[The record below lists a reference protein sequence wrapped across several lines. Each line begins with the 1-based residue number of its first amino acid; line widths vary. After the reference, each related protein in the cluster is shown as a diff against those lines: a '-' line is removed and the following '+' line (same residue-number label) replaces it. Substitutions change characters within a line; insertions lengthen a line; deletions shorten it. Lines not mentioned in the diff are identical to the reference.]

1 MGGKREIPKADAAAS
16 RHINQLAVLRKQVAA
31 LQKVAKRHVAA
42 LVENGSC
49 YNERYRAYVSHSN
62 GGWVSSK
69 KSPADAVRLVPWPE
83 PK

>member
-42 LVENGSC
+42 LQV
-49 YNERYRAYVSHSN
+49 AYDM
-62 GGWVSSK
+62 
-69 KSPADAVRLVPWPE
+69 ACEEVRS
-83 PK
+83 